1 MSGDHALR
9 GGVALGLAAQAG
21 LLGALAVTVGLSP
34 LGWVVGLLCGV
45 VPCVAVARI
54 HPAGR
59 TRAAPADVVTLTRA
73 LIACAVAALVADS
86 FVGRPPAVVLVA
98 LSIVALGLDAVDGFV
113 ARRTRSS
120 LFGARFDGE
129 VDAFLIL
136 ALSVYAVHSFSPWV
150 LAIGV
155 ARYAFALA
163 GWPLPWLRAP
173 LPPRYWRKAV
183 AAVQG
188 VVLTGVAADVGP
200 RWLLEAALVVAAALL
215 AESFGRDVW
224 WLWRRR
230 KGAAIDAV
238 EVGPVGE
245 VGPVEPAKRR
255 PRVVAAGLDV
265 LALLVVWCALVAPNQ
280 LPDVTAGAFLRI
292 PVEALVVCG
301 LALFLPRWARRAMA
315 GVVGTLVGLVMV
327 LKLLDMGY
335 FAALDRPFD
344 VLTDLGFLAPLEA
357 LVRSSLGPVTG
368 DIVLVAALL
377 VAVGLVV
384 SVPLSLGRLTGVV
397 ARHRRRAGPVIAALT
412 VLGVFGAATGT
423 QVPSGEPFTSTSS
436 VRVAADH
443 VRAIAATARGE
454 REFTAG
460 LTAPDPQRDIAPD
473 QLLAGL
479 RGKNVLIAF
488 VESYGRGVV
497 DGPRAS
503 GQVRAVLESG
513 TTALAAAGYAS
524 RSAFLTSPTFGGYS
538 WLAHSTLESG
548 LWVSDPGRF
557 DQLMASNRM
566 TLSRYFGQAGWRTVA
581 AVPSNLGPW
590 PEGRTFYRFD
600 AIYGGAQLGYNGPT
614 FGFSSMPDQ
623 FALEALQR
631 SELARPGH
639 PPVMAQVE
647 LASSHAPWTTIPR
660 MIDWNHLGDGSVFAP
675 MRRSVGGALAPSRLP
690 AAYADSIAYSLSA
703 LISFVETYGN
713 DDLVLILLGDH
724 QPATVVSGYHA
735 SRDVPITMITKDRS
749 VLGRIAQWHW
759 QPGLLPK
766 AQAPVWPMDAFRDRL
781 LDAYSGPRSSVP

>member
-1 MSGDHALR
+1 
-9 GGVALGLAAQAG
+9 VAVGLAAQAG
-21 LLGALAVTVGLSP
+21 LLGALAATVGLSP
-34 LGWVVGLLCGV
+34 LGWGVGLLCGV
-45 VPCVAVARI
+45 VPCVAVART
-54 HPAGR
+54 HPVGR
-59 TRAAPADVVTLTRA
+59 TRAAPADLVTLTRA

-86 FVGRPPAVVLVA
+86 FVASPPVAVLVVLSVVA
-98 LSIVALGLDAVDGFV
+98 LVLDAVDGFV
-113 ARRTRSS
+113 ARRTRTSV
-120 LFGARFDGE
+120 FGARFDGE
-129 VDAFLIL
+129 ADAFLIL
-136 ALSVYAVHSFSPWV
+136 ALSVYAVHSFSSWV
-150 LAIGV
+150 LAIGL

-188 VVLTGVAADVGP
+188 VVLTAVAAEVRP
-200 RWLLEAALVVAAALL
+200 SWLLEAALVVAAALL

-230 KGAAIDAV
+230 KGAATDAV
-238 EVGPVGE
+238 EVGSVGDA
-245 VGPVEPAKRR
+245 GPVEPAKRQ

-265 LALLVVWCALVAPNQ
+265 LALLVVWCALVAPDQ
-280 LPDVTAGAFLRI
+280 LPDVTASAFLRV

-301 LALFLPRWARRAMA
+301 LALVLPTWARRAMA
-315 GVVGTLVGLVMV
+315 GVVGTLFGLVMV

-335 FAALDRPFD
+335 FAALDRPFNL
-344 VLTDLGFLAPLEA
+344 LTDLGFLAPLEA
-357 LVRSSLGPVTG
+357 LVRSSLGRVTG
-368 DIVLVAALL
+368 DIVLLAALL
-377 VAVGLVV
+377 VVVGLVV
-384 SVPLSLGRLTGVV
+384 FVPLSLGRLTRVV

-412 VLGVFGAATGT
+412 VLSLFGAATGT
-423 QVPSGEPFTSTSS
+423 QVPAGQPFTSASS
-436 VRVAADH
+436 VRIAADH
-443 VRAIAATARGE
+443 VRAIAATVRGE
-454 REFTAG
+454 RQFTAG
-460 LTAPDPQRDIAPD
+460 LTAPDPQRDVARD

-479 RGKNVLIAF
+479 RGKNVLITF

-503 GQVRAVLESG
+503 DEVRSVLESG
-513 TTALAAAGYAS
+513 TTTLGTAGYAS

-538 WLAHSTLESG
+538 WLAHATLESG

-557 DQLMASNRM
+557 DKLMASNRM
-566 TLSRYFGQAGWRTVA
+566 TLSRYFRQAGWRTVA
-581 AVPSNLGPW
+581 AVPSNHGPW
-590 PEGRTFYRFD
+590 PDGKAFYRFD
-600 AIYGGAQLGYNGPT
+600 AIYDGLQLGYDGPT

-631 SELARPGH
+631 SELARLGH

-647 LASSHAPWTTIPR
+647 LASSHAPWTTVPR
-660 MIDWNHLGDGSVFAP
+660 MVDWNRLGDGSVFEP
-675 MRRSVGGALAPSRLP
+675 MRRDVGGAVAPSRLP

-735 SRDVPITMITKDRS
+735 SRDVPITIITKDRS

-759 QPGLLPK
+759 QPGLLPNR
-766 AQAPVWPMDAFRDRL
+766 QAPVWPMDAFRDRL
-781 LDAYSGPRSSVP
+781 LDAYSGPPPSVP